1 MIKFIQ
7 NTGDFF
13 AANYFDEDFA
23 KKVLEKTGYTSE
35 DIKEFIKRITA
46 LKDRYFKFKQAY
58 LEENWRPKDKIT
70 ETHRFH
76 SEVLNA
82 LGYPG
87 NQPEYQKEL
96 FHIDE
101 KTVLPIRHTLV
112 RGNKP
117 FLMIMEMRALI
128 KEGEEEPDGLFEQ
141 RYHGD
146 DESFRGGQGSGDT
159 PLGKET
165 YPPQKYHRSQWEEVF
180 KVPNGMTISPMIINK
195 AVSELFLLDQHRRP
209 QYILLCAGNVYYL
222 LEQEKWFRGSY
233 LQFDLEEL
241 FSEGSV
247 NRDYYALFYFLLAKE
262 ALAPQSEIVLMDQLD
277 EDSHK
282 SAYEVTQDLKE
293 GVIHAVEALA
303 NEAVFYLKSQETR
316 SKSQDGYQVPST
328 TYQEGEV
335 ENEEIKIEHGNG
347 LTINADTLKNEC
359 LNYVYRLLFLFYAE
373 SRNDLDI
380 LPADD
385 AVYQHGYSLE
395 MLRDLEQVPLN
406 TASSQNGYFFHDSLS
421 RLFHL
426 LSTGYREKADPARN
440 KSFKVRHLDSP
451 LFDDGKLEILP
462 NVKIRNVIWQDVICQ
477 LSLSRKQKGKARG
490 RISYANLGINQL
502 GSVYESLLAFRGFFA
517 ETDTIEVHRKRKD
530 KETSEKVA
538 RTDGSYLVPRH
549 RIDDFDRDEVYYQ
562 TNGELKVIPKGT
574 FIYRLSGRDRQKSA
588 SYYTPEVLTEC
599 TVKYTLKPI
608 LERLDKGEMKALD
621 LLELKIL
628 EPAMGAAAFHNE
640 VINQLA
646 EAYLSYRQEEL
657 KKKVAP
663 DKYREELQKIK
674 AYIALNNV
682 YGVDLNP
689 TAVELGKLSLWLN
702 VIHQDMQTPFFG
714 YRLGVGNAVVGAW
727 LKVYPRKEIIAEY
740 ASQRTK
746 NPHKKEWWEKAPKH
760 IAIGKRKE
768 DEIYHFLLP
777 DKNMVPS
784 AGIKLLKEAHSKEA
798 KSVSEW
804 KKSFCE
810 PISGDDFLK
819 LKHFSIA
826 IDRLLDEHYQF
837 QASINSETKVRDT
850 FFGAYDEGD
859 QVALKD
865 KSYSE
870 KEKLA
875 KKRGETN
882 APYYKLKMI
891 MDYWC
896 SLWFWDMRQA
906 KQLPNRQEWL
916 DDIEAILNMDLDSLE
931 QSNSEPTYL
940 IPPKPVQ
947 GNMFSSPE
955 PQQLTLQN
963 YGKTKTESL
972 TKLSKQLD
980 KERVSLFTNSRS
992 QIVGQLSDQYRFFHY
1007 QLEFIEVFM
1016 ERGGFDVA
1024 VGNPP
1029 WLKLQFEEKGL
1040 MSEIFPELEIRKVTA
1055 PQVRRLQ
1062 AAFLE
1067 NEDQQK
1073 AYFEEFIGTEAAA
1086 VFMNAHQNY
1095 PLLAGQQTNLYKCVL
1110 ENGLH
1115 WVSDRG
1121 FLGLLHPE
1129 GIYDDPNGQALRKEI
1144 YPRLKFHFQFQN
1156 GLNLFAEVAH
1166 REKYGTHIYSGKK
1179 STIDFISVNNL
1190 FHPSIIDG
1198 CFIHD
1203 GNGECG
1209 GIKIKDANSGNYVW
1223 NLKPHRSR
1231 LVRFTEKELRVLART
1246 FEDSDSW
1253 EDTKLVGIHAKE
1265 IMAVLQKLGQF
1276 QGKTEQVDTRISVC
1290 WDETNDVNAGNISRD
1305 TKYPDIDHYEMIY
1318 SGPHFFVSNPLY
1330 KTPREICTEKG
1341 HYDIIELERTNED
1354 SIARTNYIPQNVTAG
1369 YGDTIKAF
1377 EIGKDTNDSPRYDN
1391 WFDYY
1396 KVGFRAMLSQ
1406 AGERTLT
1413 GAILLPKSAHIN
1425 TVKSVAFR
1433 NEENLLEFSAI
1444 TSSIPIDFVIK
1455 TMGKAGLYDNAQI
1468 YNLPLGITEKFK
1480 SSLFV
1485 RTLLL
1490 NCLNEYYAPL
1500 WERNFQEAFRQDTL
1514 TKDDNRLKAFASLTR
1529 DWNWH
1534 TPLRNW
1540 FERRQ
1545 ALVEIDVITAIALGL
1560 TLEELI
1566 LIYNVQFPVLQQN
1579 EDDTWYDQKGNI
1591 VFTCSKGLTGVG
1603 LDRAEWD
1610 GIKEMKAGE
1619 TYEHTITKSELYQ
1632 GKKVTYHAPF
1642 DKCDRVEDYKQ
1653 AWGVFEGRF
1662 GK

>member
-23 KKVLEKTGYTSE
+23 KKVLEKTGYAAE

-76 SEVLNA
+76 SDVLNA

-87 NQPEYQKEL
+87 NQPEYKEL
-96 FHIDE
+96 FPVDE
-101 KTVLPIRHTLV
+101 KTVLPIRHTLY
-112 RGNKP
+112 RGDKP

-141 RYHGD
+141 QYHSD
-146 DESFRGGQGSGDT
+146 DQLNNN
-159 PLGKET
+159 PA
-165 YPPQKYHRSQWEEVF
+165 QNYHRSQWGNVF
-180 KVPNGMTISPMIINK
+180 SVPDGLTISPMIINQ
-195 AVSELFLLDQHRRP
+195 AISVLFDLPLHRRP
-209 QYILLCAGNVYYL
+209 KYILLCAGNIYFL
-222 LEQEKWFRGSY
+222 LEFEKWRRGSY

-303 NEAVFYLKSQETR
+303 NEAVFYLKTQKEYQE
-316 SKSQDGYQVPST
+316 SGIK
-328 TYQEGEV
+328 YQEGEQ
-335 ENEEIKIEHGNG
+335 ETEDESTNNLITDNSIA
-347 LTINADTLKNEC
+347 IDADTLKNEC

-406 TASSQNGYFFHDSLS
+406 TASSQNGYFFHESLS

-426 LSTGYREKADPARN
+426 LSTGYQEKVNPARN

-538 RTDGSYLVPRH
+538 RTDGSYLVSRH
-549 RIDDFDRDEVYYQ
+549 RIDDFDRDEVYYHA
-562 TNGELKVIPKGT
+562 NGELKVIPKGT

-608 LERLDKGEMKALD
+608 LERLDKAEMKALD
-621 LLELKIL
+621 LLDLKIL

-727 LKVYPRKEIIAEY
+727 LKVYPKKEIIAQY
-740 ASQRTK
+740 PSKMSK
-746 NPHKKEWWEKAPKH
+746 NPMKKEWWEKAPEH
-760 IAIGKRKE
+760 IAIGKRKP
-768 DEIYHFLLP
+768 DDIYHFLLP

-784 AGIKLLKEAHSKEA
+784 AGIKLLKESFPEESKF
-798 KSVSEW
+798 VSEW
-804 KKSFCE
+804 RKSFCE
-810 PISGDDFLK
+810 PISEEEFRRLRY
-819 LKHFSIA
+819 FSVA
-826 IDRLLDEHYQF
+826 IDRLLEEHYLF
-837 QASINSETKVRDT
+837 QASINAETKVRDI
-850 FFGAYDEGD
+850 FFGAYEDGD

-891 MDYWC
+891 MDYWS

-906 KQLPNRQEWL
+906 KQLPNRREWL

-931 QSNSEPTYL
+931 KTASEPTSL
-940 IPPKPVQ
+940 FPTEPVQ
-947 GNMFSSPE
+947 TNIFGTAV

-980 KERVSLFTNSRS
+980 KERVSLFTNTRS
-992 QIVGQLSDQYRFFHY
+992 QIVRQLSDEYRFFHY

-1040 MSEIFPELEIRKVTA
+1040 MSEIYPELQIRKIS
-1055 PQVRRLQ
+1055 
-1062 AAFLE
+1062 AAEVKKKLLSFLSKE
-1067 NEDQQK
+1067 EQK
-1073 AYFEEFIGTEAAA
+1073 ESYFIEYIQTESTS
-1086 VFMNAHQNY
+1086 VFLNSTQNF
-1095 PLLAGQQTNLYKCVL
+1095 PFLKGQQTNLYKCVV
-1110 ENGLH
+1110 ENGFI
-1115 WVSDRG
+1115 WVNKNG

-1129 GIYDDPNGQALRKEI
+1129 GLYDDPKGGKFRREI
-1144 YPRLKFHFQFQN
+1144 YPRLKYHFQFQN

-1166 REKYGTHIYSGKK
+1166 REKYGTNIYSGTK
-1179 STIDFISVNNL
+1179 SKIRFFSINNL
-1190 FHPSIIDG
+1190 FHPSTIDSS
-1198 CFIHD
+1198 FFH
-1203 GNGECG
+1203 NGSEECG
-1209 GIKIKDANSGNYVW
+1209 GIKIKDFSSGEYKW
-1223 NLKPHRSR
+1223 NLSGHKERIIVFDEEKLKILGNDQDWEGARLISAHSSKAFEAFSKIVKSPEKLKLYESR
-1231 LVRFTEKELRVLART
+1231 IVE
-1246 FEDSDSW
+1246 
-1253 EDTKLVGIHAKE
+1253 
-1265 IMAVLQKLGQF
+1265 
-1276 QGKTEQVDTRISVC
+1276 C
-1290 WDETNDVNAGNISRD
+1290 WHETNDVKAGLIKKT
-1305 TKYPDIDHYEMIY
+1305 TKFPILEEFELIY
-1318 SGPHFFVSNPLY
+1318 SGPQFFVSNPLY
-1330 KTPREICTEKG
+1330 KTPKSICKEKSD
-1341 HYDIIELERTNED
+1341 YDTLDLHECGDNFLPRTNFVPNKADFKSLKGFERIISGVKSFD
-1354 SIARTNYIPQNVTAG
+1354 SWI
-1369 YGDTIKAF
+1369 
-1377 EIGKDTNDSPRYDN
+1377 
-1391 WFDYY
+1391 DYY
-1396 KVGFRAMLSQ
+1396 KVVGTSLLSQ
-1406 AGERTLT
+1406 AGERTLQPS
-1413 GAILLPKSAHIN
+1413 IIPPKTSHIQAGTSVVLKEEKN
-1425 TVKSVAFR
+1425 LVEFCGIASSLVLDFYIKSVAVPKISQAVYNTFPT
-1433 NEENLLEFSAI
+1433 NLKAEFKERI
-1444 TSSIPIDFVIK
+1444 II
-1455 TMGKAGLYDNAQI
+1455 
-1468 YNLPLGITEKFK
+1468 
-1480 SSLFV
+1480 

-1490 NCLNEYYAPL
+1490 NCLNKYYAPL
-1500 WERNFQEAFRQDTL
+1500 WERNYQEEYKQDTW
-1514 TKDDNRLKAFASLTR
+1514 TKEDARLKPFASLTP

-1545 ALVEIDVITAIALGL
+1545 ALVEIDVITAMALGL

-1610 GIKEMKAGE
+1610 EIKEMKIGE

-1632 GKKVTYHAPF
+1632 GKKITYYAPF

-1653 AWGVFEGRF
+1653 AWGVFVGRF
-1662 GK
+1662 GS

>member
-13 AANYFDEDFA
+13 AANYFDEDFT
-23 KKVLEKTGYTSE
+23 KKVLEKTGYAPE

-58 LEENWRPKDKIT
+58 LEENWRTKDKIT

-76 SEVLNA
+76 TEVLNA

-87 NQPEYQKEL
+87 SQPEYQEL
-96 FHIDE
+96 FHVDE
-101 KTVLPIRHTLV
+101 KTVLPVRHTLY
-112 RGNKP
+112 RGDKP

-141 RYHGD
+141 RYHSE
-146 DESFRGGQGSGDT
+146 DEFTRRQRSEDT
-159 PLGKET
+159 PLGKDSN
-165 YPPQKYHRSQWEEVF
+165 PPQKYHRSQWGNVF
-180 KVPNGMTISPMIINK
+180 NVPEGLTISPMVINK

-209 QYILLCAGNVYYL
+209 QYILLCAGNIYYL

-233 LQFDLEEL
+233 LSFDLEEL
-241 FSEGSV
+241 FSEGAV
-247 NRDYYALFYFLLAKE
+247 KREYYALFYFLLAKD

-303 NEAVFYLKSQETR
+303 NEAVYFLKTQAMSEKPQATSQEPQALEAH
-316 SKSQDGYQVPST
+316 SLQLEADLQ
-328 TYQEGEV
+328 
-335 ENEEIKIEHGNG
+335 
-347 LTINADTLKNEC
+347 INADTLKNEC

-406 TASSQNGYFFHDSLS
+406 TASSQNGYFFHESLS

-426 LSTGYREKADPARN
+426 LSTGYQEKVDPERN
-440 KSFKVRHLDSP
+440 RSFRVRHLDSP
-451 LFDDGKLEILP
+451 LFDDNKLEILP
-462 NVKIRNVIWQDVICQ
+462 NIKIRNLIWQDVICQ
-477 LSLSRKQKGKARG
+477 LSLSRKQKGKTRG

-517 ETDTIEVHRKRKD
+517 ETDTIEVHRKLKA

-549 RIDDFDRDEVYYQ
+549 RIDDFEPDEIYRDK
-562 TNGELKVIPKGT
+562 NDKVKIIPKGT

-608 LERLDKGEMKALD
+608 LERLDNKEMKALD
-621 LLELKIL
+621 LLDLKIL

-640 VINQLA
+640 VINQLS

-657 KKKVAP
+657 KQKVAL

-727 LKVYPRKEIIAEY
+727 LKVYPKKEIIAQY
-740 ASQRTK
+740 PSK
-746 NPHKKEWWEKAPKH
+746 MSKKPLKKEWWDKAPEH
-760 IAIGKRKE
+760 IAIGKRNK
-768 DEIYHFLLP
+768 DHIYHFLLP

-784 AGIKLLKEAHSKEA
+784 AGIKLLKGSFQEESKY
-798 KSVSEW
+798 VSEW

-810 PISGDDFLK
+810 PIKEEEFRRLRY
-819 LKHFSIA
+819 FSVA
-826 IDRLLDEHYQF
+826 IDRLLEEHYQF
-837 QASINSETKVRDT
+837 QASINAETKVRDT

-882 APYYKLKMI
+882 APYFKLKMI

-906 KQLPNRQEWL
+906 RQLPTRREWL
-916 DDIEAILNMDLDSLE
+916 DDIEAILNMDLDALE
-931 QSNSEPTYL
+931 QTKSEPTSL
-940 IPPKPVQ
+940 FPSEPVQ
-947 GNMFSSPE
+947 TNIFGTAVT
-955 PQQLTLQN
+955 QQLTLQN
-963 YGKTKTESL
+963 YGKTKSESL

-992 QIVGQLSDQYRFFHY
+992 QIVQQLAEQYRFFHY
-1007 QLEFIEVFM
+1007 QLEFIEVFK

-1040 MSEIFPELEIRKVTA
+1040 MSEIYPEMEIRKVTA
-1055 PQVRRLQ
+1055 PQVRKLQ

-1067 NEDQQK
+1067 KEDQRE
-1073 AYFEEFIGTEAAA
+1073 AYFEEYIGTEAAA
-1086 VFMNAHQNY
+1086 VFMNAGQNY
-1095 PLLAGQQTNLYKCVL
+1095 PLLKGQQTNLYKCVL

-1129 GIYDDPNGQALRKEI
+1129 GIYDDPNGQPLRREI
-1144 YPRLKFHFQFQN
+1144 YPRLKYHFQYKN
-1156 GLNLFAEVAH
+1156 ELILFAEVH
-1166 REKYGTHIYSGKK
+1166 HETIYGTHIYSGKK
-1179 STIDFISVNNL
+1179 SYPNFKSINNL
-1190 FHPSIIDG
+1190 FHPSTING
-1198 CFIHD
+1198 CFLHD
-1203 GNGECG
+1203 GSGTAG
-1209 GIKIKDANSGNYVW
+1209 GYKIKDENSGKMIW
-1223 NLKPHRSR
+1223 NIKPHASR
-1231 LVRFTEKELRVLART
+1231 IVNFTEKELKTLAKT
-1246 FEDSDSW
+1246 FEGSEDW
-1253 EDTKLVGIHAKE
+1253 ESTKLVSIHAKE
-1265 IMAVLQKLGQF
+1265 IMAVLEKLGEF
-1276 QGKTEQVDTRISVC
+1276 GNKAENFETRITVC
-1290 WDETNDVNAGNISRD
+1290 WDETNDLNAGNISRN
-1305 TKYPDIDHYEMIY
+1305 TKYPNLEEYEMIY

-1330 KTPREICTEKG
+1330 KTPREECTLNS
-1341 HYDIIELERTNED
+1341 HYDIVELAEVEE
-1354 SIARTNYIPQNVTAG
+1354 SFISRTNYIPQNVTEG

-1377 EIGKDTNDSPRYDN
+1377 EIGVNDDGTPQYDN
-1391 WFDYY
+1391 WLYYY
-1396 KVGFRAMLSQ
+1396 KIGFRKMLSQ

-1413 GAILLPKSAHIN
+1413 GAILPPKSAHIHG
-1425 TVKSVAFR
+1425 VISVVFR
-1433 NEENLLEFSAI
+1433 DEVNLVEFTGL
-1444 TSSIPIDFVIK
+1444 TSSIPLDFFIK
-1455 TMGKAGLYDNAQI
+1455 TVGAANLADSRIKAF
-1468 YNLPLGITEKFK
+1468 PLGISEKFK
-1480 SSLFV
+1480 STLFV

-1490 NCLNEYYAPL
+1490 NCLNTYYAPL
-1500 WERNFQEAFRQDTL
+1500 WERHFKEEFIQDTW
-1514 TKDDNRLKAFASLTR
+1514 TKEDARLKPFASLTP

-1545 ALVEIDVITAIALGL
+1545 ALVEIDVITAMALGL

-1603 LDRAEWD
+1603 LDRKEWD
-1610 GIKEMKAGE
+1610 EIKDMKEGE

-1632 GKKVTYHAPF
+1632 GKKVVYYGPF
-1642 DKCDRVEDYKQ
+1642 DKCDRVEDYRT

-1662 GK
+1662 GGEIY